1 MLIIFYCLRDTIKL
15 ASNDFVRVLAVVAGM
30 AFIMISV
37 AYGITYAFN
46 GNGSNFPNYPV
57 EPYYILFIF
66 AVGFVLFS
74 VYIEKKREDAI
85 FPWSLL
91 GGAIA
96 SVVVTFIITAALGG
110 FRYIWEKGFTG
121 LGTDTLV
128 YALSI
133 CIILSMILLNL
144 AKHKL

>member
-1 MLIIFYCLRDTIKL
+1 MLIIFYSLRDTIKFE
-15 ASNDFVRVLAVVAGM
+15 SNDFVRVMTVVAGM

-37 AYGITYAFN
+37 AYGITHIFEA
-46 GNGSNFPNYPV
+46 GWTEFPV
-57 EPYYILFIF
+57 PYVLLIF
-66 AVGFVLFS
+66 AIGFVLSS
-74 VYIEKKREDAI
+74 VYIEKKREDAV

-96 SVVVTFIITAALGG
+96 SGVATFIITAAIGG
-110 FRYIWEKGFTG
+110 MRYILEKGPMG
-121 LGTDTLV
+121 LGIDTLV

-144 AKHKL
+144 VKHKL

>member
-1 MLIIFYCLRDTIKL
+1 MLIIFYSRRDTIKFE
-15 ASNDFVRVLAVVAGM
+15 SNDFVRVLTVVAGM

-37 AYGITYAFN
+37 AYGITYIFE
-46 GNGSNFPNYPV
+46 GGWKEFSVP
-57 EPYYILFIF
+57 YILLIF

-74 VYIEKKREDAI
+74 VYIEKKREEAV

-96 SVVVTFIITAALGG
+96 SAVVTFIINAAIGG
-110 FRYIWEKGFTG
+110 MRYILKKGPTG
-121 LGTDTLV
+121 LGIDTLV

-133 CIILSMILLNL
+133 CIILSMILLNI